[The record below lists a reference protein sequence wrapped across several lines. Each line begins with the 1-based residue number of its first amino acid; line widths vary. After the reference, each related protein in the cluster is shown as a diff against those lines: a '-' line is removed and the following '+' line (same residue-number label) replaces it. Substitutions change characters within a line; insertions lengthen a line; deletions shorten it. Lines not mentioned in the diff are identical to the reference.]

1 MGLAIVPIGVLL
13 SVIPPRNTAKTTNQQ
28 NSMKDNDKNKAQ
40 ATLEWCNARFAEG
53 RTVYFSTQYKHIRVT
68 PKNKD
73 AIKVSRD
80 GLRVGGKLVTS
91 NTQLLVKVSAGF

>member
-1 MGLAIVPIGVLL
+1 M
-13 SVIPPRNTAKTTNQQ
+13 NN
-28 NSMKDNDKNKAQ
+28 NKAQ
-40 ATLEWCNARFAEG
+40 DTLDWCNARFDEG
-53 RTVYFSTQYKHIRVT
+53 RTVYFSNYYKHIKVT

-73 AIKVSRD
+73 ALKISKE